1 MKTQHTLHFP
11 LFPSI
16 MTSLAKE
23 RIDLMQMIIM
33 IAMLSVIFGLT
44 GSYVFCKSGSM
55 IEFFGGNKKT
65 RKMRIIRIL
74 ISVVIGGCSA
84 MMSRTISMV
93 MLHLIVLFLFF
104 DVVAFVLRLFLRR
117 KKESGVYHVLH
128 KIYRCGALPVVIFI
142 IVMIYGL
149 TNMTEVKQTDYSL
162 ATVKEIGNY
171 KIALLTDTHFDTIQ
185 SKDTVKEALTNL
197 QNQHPDFLVL
207 GGDIVEEN
215 TSYESMQEIFAMA
228 GKVKTKYGVYYVYG
242 NHDRQPY
249 TTNKAYTEKQLD
261 ETIEKNGIHI
271 LKDSYTIINDEIIL
285 LGRDD
290 AGWGNT
296 SGRKST
302 KEILQKI
309 PQKDREEKY
318 IIAVDHQP
326 IEAEENAQAGVDLEL
341 SGHTHAG
348 QIWPIGHF
356 TEMAGQLNYG
366 LYQRGSCKVIVSS
379 GEAGWGY
386 SMRTQ
391 EHCEYVMINL
401 QKQKVDLF

>member
-1 MKTQHTLHFP
+1 
-11 LFPSI
+11 
-16 MTSLAKE
+16 
-23 RIDLMQMIIM
+23 MQMIIM

-44 GSYVFCKSGSM
+44 GTYAFCKSGSM

-65 RKMRIIRIL
+65 GKMRIIRIL

-128 KIYRCGALPVVIFI
+128 KIYRCGALPIAIFAT
-142 IVMIYGL
+142 VMIYGL

-185 SKDTVKEALTNL
+185 SKNTVKEALTNL

-271 LKDSYTIINDEIIL
+271 LKDT
-285 LGRDD
+285 
-290 AGWGNT
+290 
-296 SGRKST
+296 
-302 KEILQKI
+302 
-309 PQKDREEKY
+309 P
-318 IIAVDHQP
+318 
-326 IEAEENAQAGVDLEL
+326 
-341 SGHTHAG
+341 
-348 QIWPIGHF
+348 
-356 TEMAGQLNYG
+356 
-366 LYQRGSCKVIVSS
+366 
-379 GEAGWGY
+379 
-386 SMRTQ
+386 
-391 EHCEYVMINL
+391 
-401 QKQKVDLF
+401 